1 MKLRLIFVFLVAVAA
16 ESVAQNGNYSL
27 SHFSPAQERSDYLS
41 FDLEQDERG
50 IIYIAGKEGVEEFD
64 GRRWRLIRTPGVVY
78 TLAKTTNSM
87 VVGGLDGYG
96 QVIEDPQKGWTYQ
109 AISQEDQAK
118 NIFGSLTL
126 KDSVYLINENHL
138 FIVPATSS
146 GLATMIKAP
155 DGIELSGIFELMSKV
170 YIATIDSGL
179 FVLQNKQFIPSTL
192 RISDKQILFI
202 ERLANTENY
211 LIGTASN
218 RLFLYTGDGGLSE
231 IKIKDQAYLNSHVVS
246 AGVWLNEQVIAIGTL
261 RGGVMFINLN
271 TGVTE
276 EIIDYDTGL
285 PDNEVFA
292 LLCDKRQGIWV
303 AHSYGY
309 TRIAT
314 NIPFRSFSH
323 YKGLSGKLL
332 TAQSINGRLYAG
344 TSVGLFTLTQQE
356 VYDEEVYYVTQKSK
370 GTKKTQETQIL
381 VEQTIPE
388 ERQRA
393 KRGLFGFLKKEKKKS
408 ESPEKTSSGQSI
420 APSSSASPAAAT
432 EVLKRERRTRK
443 VLRSVSYAYQKVT
456 GIEGK
461 VTQLW
466 NLDGKLLAA
475 GLSGLYEVTGEQAKV
490 ISEDPIRSFT
500 VTKDRMTLVASTYD
514 DEVKTFSS
522 TGKEWSQ
529 TTLLDTLHT
538 FVSFLFEDKQQNIW
552 LCGLNAIYK
561 AEIDDGELVDIVKIP
576 FSNPTMAETFG
587 MAAGSDVVVVIAG
600 KFLRFDLGK
609 QKFVTYD
616 SLGASGKSL
625 VSGNRFWYFDGHN
638 WSSPDQKLGQKFNLK
653 WLNLFPELRFIS
665 PDDKNENLWVITS
678 SNDLYRFTSDTVLAD
693 LYQYP
698 LFLKDVRNQQA
709 KLSFTSQ
716 NVELNQELGAVT
728 FEFIQPEYS
737 GLQTTEYRYWVKGLQ
752 KDWSPWSALN
762 NEINFPY
769 TPVGSYKVL
778 IQSKNLFGQVS
789 EIQPVNFVV
798 VPPYWKRAWFYAAE
812 VGIFSLLVM
821 LSIRL
826 SVMNERYRVI
836 SKLLSLL
843 TIILLIQ
850 LIQTAVYSLINIIST
865 PVVDFFIQVSIAL
878 LVLPLEFTLRKIMD
892 MAANGKFSLRTFIGR
907 SS

>member
-1 MKLRLIFVFLVAVAA
+1 MKLRLIFLLLVACVA

-64 GRRWRLIRTPGVVY
+64 GRRWRLIRTPGVAY
-78 TLAKTTNSM
+78 TLAKTAGSM

-96 QVIEDPQKGWTYQ
+96 QVIEEPQKGWTYQ
-109 AISQEDQAK
+109 AISQGAQAK
-118 NIFGSLTL
+118 NIFGSLTH
-126 KDSVYLINENHL
+126 KDSVYLINDSNL
-138 FIVPATSS
+138 FILSPTSPIAAT
-146 GLATMIKAP
+146 AVNAP
-155 DGIELSGIFELMSKV
+155 NGIELSGIFELMGRI
-170 YIATIDSGL
+170 YIISIDSGL
-179 FVLQNKQFIPSTL
+179 FVLENNKLVPSTVS
-192 RISDKQILFI
+192 ITDSQILFV
-202 ERLANTENY
+202 EKFNDSENY

-218 RLFLYTGDGGLSE
+218 QLFLYAGAKGLSE
-231 IKIKDQAYLNSHVVS
+231 IKVKDQSYLNSHVIS
-246 AGVWLNEQVIAIGTL
+246 DGVWLNEQVIAIGTL

-323 YKGLSGKLL
+323 YNGLSGKLL
-332 TAQSINGRLYAG
+332 CVQSINGRLYAG
-344 TSVGLFTLTQQE
+344 TSVGLFVLTQQE
-356 VYDEEVYYVTQKSK
+356 VYEEEVYYVTQKSK
-370 GTKKTQETQIL
+370 GAKKTQETQIA

-393 KRGLFGFLKKEKKKS
+393 KRGLFGFLKKDKKKN
-408 ESPEKTSSGQSI
+408 ESTDKTLSSQ
-420 APSSSASPAAAT
+420 PVLSSSPVSPAGTT
-432 EVLKRERRTRK
+432 EVLKRERKTRK
-443 VLRSVSYAYQKVT
+443 VLRSVNYAYQKIK

-475 GLSGLYEVTGEQAKV
+475 GPSGLYEVVGELAKV
-490 ISEDPIRSFT
+490 ISDDPIRSFT
-500 VTKDRMTLVASTYD
+500 VTKDRLTLVASTYD

-529 TTLLDTLHT
+529 TNLLDTLHT

-561 AEIDDGELVDIVKIP
+561 AEIDEGELVDIVEVP
-576 FSNPTMAETFG
+576 FSNPSMAETFG

-600 KFLRFDLGK
+600 KFLRFDLIS
-609 QKFVTYD
+609 QKFITYD
-616 SLGASGKSL
+616 SLGSSGKSL

-665 PDDKNENLWVITS
+665 PDDKNESLWVITT
-678 SNDLYRFTSDTVLAD
+678 SNELYKFTSDSVLAD
-693 LYQYP
+693 VYKYP

-709 KLSFTSQ
+709 KLTFTSQ
-716 NVELNQELGAVT
+716 KVELSQELGAVT

-737 GLQTTEYRYWVKGLQ
+737 GLLTTEYRYWVKGLQ
-752 KDWSPWSALN
+752 KDWSPWSAVN
-762 NEINFPY
+762 NELNFPY
-769 TPVGSYKVL
+769 IPVGSYKIL
-778 IQSKNLFGQVS
+778 IQSKNLFGQVA
-789 EIQPVNFVV
+789 EIEPVNFEV
-798 VPPYWKRAWFYAAE
+798 VPPYWRRAWFYAAE
-812 VGIFSLLVM
+812 VAIFSFLVM

-826 SVMNERYRVI
+826 SVMNERYRFI

-850 LIQTAVYSLINIIST
+850 LIQTSVYSLINITST

-892 MAANGKFSLRTFIGR
+892 MAAEGKFSISKLVKRA
-907 SS
+907 

>member
-1 MKLRLIFVFLVAVAA
+1 MKLRYIFILLVAYAA
-16 ESVAQNGNYSL
+16 ESIAQKGSYSL

-41 FDLEQDERG
+41 FDLKQDERG

-64 GRRWRLIRTPGVVY
+64 GRRWRLIHTPGVAY
-78 TLAKTTNSM
+78 TLAKTSSSI
-87 VVGGLDGYG
+87 VVGGIDGFG
-96 QVIEDPQKGWTYQ
+96 QVIEDPKKGWMYK
-109 AISQEDQAK
+109 ALSQEPIAK
-118 NIFGSLTL
+118 NIFGSLSL
-126 KDSVYLINENHL
+126 KDSVYLINESKL
-138 FIVPATSS
+138 FILSPTSPVTTTAIS
-146 GLATMIKAP
+146 AP
-155 DGIELSGIFELMSKV
+155 DGIELSGIFELLGKV
-170 YIATIDSGL
+170 YIVSVDSGL
-179 FVLQNKQFIPSTL
+179 FVLENNALVPSTVS
-192 RISDKQILFI
+192 IADNQILFA
-202 ERLANTENY
+202 EKFSDSENY

-218 RLFLYTGDGGLSE
+218 QLFLYAGAKGLSE
-231 IKIKDQAYLNSHVVS
+231 IKVKDQAYLNSHVLS
-246 AGVWLNEQVIAIGTL
+246 DGVWLNEQVIAVGTL
-261 RGGVMFINLN
+261 RGGVMFINLHSGN
-271 TGVTE
+271 TE

-323 YKGLSGKLL
+323 YNGLSGKLL
-332 TAQSINGRLYAG
+332 CVQSINGKLYAG
-344 TSVGLFTLTQQE
+344 TSVGLFILTQQE
-356 VYDEEVYYVTQKSK
+356 VYDEEVYYVTVKSK
-370 GTKKTQETQIL
+370 GVKKTQETQVV
-381 VEQTIPE
+381 VEQTKPE

-393 KRGLFGFLKKEKKKS
+393 KRGLFGFLKKEKQKS
-408 ESPEKTSSGQSI
+408 ENLDKGSSGI
-420 APSSSASPAAAT
+420 TLPLNSPANAGPS

-443 VLRSVSYAYQKVT
+443 VLRSVSYAYQKIN

-466 NLDGKLLAA
+466 NLEGKLLAA
-475 GLSGLYEVTGEQAKV
+475 GPSGLYEVNSELAKV
-490 ISEDPIRSFT
+490 ISDDPIRSFT
-500 VTKDRMTLVASTYD
+500 VTKDRLTLVASTYD

-522 TGKEWSQ
+522 TGKEWTQ
-529 TTLLDTLHT
+529 TNLLDTLHT

-561 AEIDDGELVDIVKIP
+561 AEIDEGELVDIVKIP
-576 FSNPTMAETFG
+576 FSNPSMAETFG
-587 MAAGSDVVVVIAG
+587 MAAGSDVVVVIAD
-600 KFLRFDLGK
+600 KFLRFDLIT
-609 QKFVTYD
+609 QKFITYD

-665 PDDKNENLWVITS
+665 PDDKNESLWVITTA
-678 SNDLYRFTSDTVLAD
+678 NELYKFTSDSVLAD
-693 LYQYP
+693 TYRYP

-709 KLSFTSQ
+709 KLFFSLQ
-716 NVELNQELGAVT
+716 KVELSQEMGAVT

-762 NEINFPY
+762 NELNFPY
-769 TPVGSYKVL
+769 IPVGSYKIL
-778 IQSKNLFGQVS
+778 IQSKNLFGQVA
-789 EIQPVNFVV
+789 EIEPVNFEV

-812 VGIFSLLVM
+812 VAIFSFLVM

-826 SVMNERYRVI
+826 SVMNERYRFI

-850 LIQTAVYSLINIIST
+850 LIQTSVYSLINITST

-878 LVLPLEFTLRKIMD
+878 LVLPLEFSLRKIMD
-892 MAANGKFSLRTFIGR
+892 MAADGKFSLSKLVGR
-907 SS
+907 S